1 MKMNLVGVMLKE
13 QENKLSSQKN
23 QNHLILH
30 NLINLNHLIKI
41 IRSGNKTV
49 KILKIKMSFNLRIM
63 KTLETAKL
71 ISQNRNQLNL
81 ILIPIKNKQ

>member
-13 QENKLSSQKN
+13 QENKLFSQKN
-23 QNHLILH
+23 QKHLILH
-30 NLINLNHLIKI
+30 NLINLNHLIKT
-41 IRSGNKTV
+41 IRSGNKTM
-49 KILKIKMSFNLRIM
+49 KIIKIKMSFNLRIM

-81 ILIPIKNKQ
+81 IFIPIKNKQ